1 MTKEEIMYRRI
12 RNLCGLMGVLL
23 PWVALFSANLVQPHP
38 NEDWW
43 WSISATYYL
52 TPALVAVLTPASL
65 VLLCYIGYDFW
76 DGFVTTLCGL
86 FGLGIVLFPCS
97 VSWMDESTLV
107 GFFQLPMHISHKLHC
122 AFAILFFLM
131 LAINSA
137 FLFTQ
142 TGKYGMT
149 SRKKTRNVIYRIC
162 GFGMAGV
169 EVLFVIANLA
179 GFPGYTTM
187 LFEIIL
193 LTLFGI
199 SWLVKGEA
207 FPFLNDT
214 EEDNARLKAL
224 KQQEVAEERKLNINK
239 NN

>member
-1 MTKEEIMYRRI
+1 MSKEERMYMRV
-12 RNLCGLMGVLL
+12 RNLCGLLGVLL

-38 NEDWW
+38 SEDWW

-52 TPALVAVLTPASL
+52 TPALVAILTPASL

-76 DGFVTTLCGL
+76 DGLVTTLSGL

-97 VSWMDESTLV
+97 VSWLDDNTLV
-107 GFFQLPMHISHKLHC
+107 GFFQLPMHVSHILHC
-122 AFAILFFLM
+122 TFAMLFFLM

-149 SRKKTRNVIYRIC
+149 SRKKFRNHIYRIC
-162 GFGMAGV
+162 GFGMIGV
-169 EVLFVIANLA
+169 EIVFGLSKLTSM
-179 GFPGYTTM
+179 PGYLTM
-187 LFEIIL
+187 IFEIIL

-214 EEDNARLKAL
+214 EEDKARLKAL
-224 KQQEVAEERKLNINK
+224 KEQEAAEENK
-239 NN
+239 K

>member
-1 MTKEEIMYRRI
+1 MSKEEIMYLRI
-12 RNLCGLMGVLL
+12 RNLCGFLGVLL

-38 NEDWW
+38 SSDWW

-52 TPALVAVLTPASL
+52 SPALVAVLTPASL
-65 VLLCYIGYDFW
+65 VLLCYKGYDIW
-76 DGFVTTLCGL
+76 DELVTTLSGL
-86 FGLGIVLFPCS
+86 SGLGIVLFPCN
-97 VSWMDESTLV
+97 VSWLDANTLV
-107 GFFQLPMHISHKLHC
+107 GFFQIPMHISHTLHC
-122 AFAILFFLM
+122 SFAILFFLM

-149 SRKKTRNVIYRIC
+149 SRKKTRNLIYRIC
-162 GFGMAGV
+162 GYGMAGV
-169 EVLFVIANLA
+169 EVLFVISKVI

-187 LFEIIL
+187 IFEIVL
-193 LTLFGI
+193 LNLFGI

-214 EEDNARLKAL
+214 EEDKARLAAL
-224 KQQEVAEERKLNINK
+224 KQQEAAEEKELDINK